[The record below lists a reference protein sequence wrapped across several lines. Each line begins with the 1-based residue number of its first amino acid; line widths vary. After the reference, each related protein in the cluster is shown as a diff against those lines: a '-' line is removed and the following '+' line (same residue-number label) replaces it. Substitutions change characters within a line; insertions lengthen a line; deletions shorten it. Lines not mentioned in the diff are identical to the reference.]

1 MKRKDPTAYWH
12 YFNHFFLFNLVFLGL
27 QFAYILSLGSSFL
40 HAIPL
45 PFQVYFEMALT
56 GGLQVALHA
65 LLALLQ
71 AFWLL
76 AILAGKRLEDNHRL
90 LMLLYALTILWV
102 LCLNCYFF
110 PLSEFSRLFLPP
122 IPLTL
127 IRWLLL
133 ALSAFFLLLTL
144 LGLARLIR
152 KQPRMAAALL
162 TTGLAFSLF
171 IILPEHEAVA
181 EGPASTRPNII
192 IIGVDSFS
200 AERLNATETPTL
212 FHFINQSVHFTDTI
226 SPLARTYPAWSSILT
241 GLYPIH
247 HQARENLTPA
257 QLVKSSAS
265 IVWPLRQA
273 GYYTLFATDDRRF
286 NTLDKEFGFQEII
299 GPKTGINDALIG
311 TFNDFPLS
319 NLLVNFKLSRW
330 LFPYNHLNRASHY
343 TYYPATFDKALAER
357 IEAAQ
362 TRQPIFLA
370 VHFTLPHWPYA
381 WAQSLPAEVGDEY
394 SVMERGSLYH
404 AAVRQTDEQI
414 GRLFAQLQKGG
425 YLKNSLVIVLSDHG
439 EALYEEGSRKTSL
452 EGYQGKKPSL
462 LASYFSRKTS
472 TELQRS
478 AGHGSDLL
486 SPSQYTC
493 LLGMKIT
500 KDNRPLTPAKTI
512 STRVALIDLAPTIA
526 AFVGLPEKL
535 KTDGLSLLPSLLSS
549 SEPPANRV
557 FMLESGMLPNQFISR
572 EKARLYG
579 ILLFRV
585 NPENGLLELR
595 EDKLEHINAMKIYGV
610 IQGDWLLALYPDDR
624 FYIPVLLRLS
634 NGQWTDSLQTPFA
647 NASPAQSLLRQLLQ
661 FYADDLSTYP
671 ETKPSLP
678 LP

>member
-1 MKRKDPTAYWH
+1 MKKIEKTAYWH

-45 PFQVYFEMALT
+45 PLQVYLEMALT
-56 GGLQVALHA
+56 GCVQLVLHA
-65 LLALLQ
+65 LLALFQ
-71 AFWLL
+71 AFWLW
-76 AILAGKRLEDNHRL
+76 AILNGKHLENHHRQL
-90 LMLLYALTILWV
+90 LIIYALTILWV
-102 LCLNCYFF
+102 LCMNCYFF

-122 IPLTL
+122 IPLAL
-127 IRWLLL
+127 IRWLLMG
-133 ALSAFFLLLTL
+133 LSAFFLLLTL
-144 LGLARLIR
+144 LGLMRLIK
-152 KQPRMAAALL
+152 KQPRMTIALL
-162 TTGLAFSLF
+162 TTGIAFSLF
-171 IILPEHEAVA
+171 IFSPEHESI
-181 EGPASTRPNII
+181 EEEHTSTQPNII
-192 IIGVDSFS
+192 IIGIDSFS
-200 AERLNATETPTL
+200 AERLSAKETPTL

-257 QLVKSSAS
+257 RLVKSSAS

-273 GYYTLFATDDRRF
+273 GYYSIFATDDRRF
-286 NTLDKEFGFQEII
+286 NTLGNEFGFQEII

-319 NLLVNFKLSRW
+319 NLLVNFKFSRW
-330 LFPYNHLNRASHY
+330 LFPYNYLNRASHY
-343 TYYPATFDKALAER
+343 TYYPATFDKELAAR
-357 IEAAQ
+357 IHAAQ
-362 TRQPIFLA
+362 SLQPVFLA

-394 SVMERGSLYH
+394 SVLERGNLYH
-404 AAVRQTDEQI
+404 AAIRQTDKQI
-414 GRLFAQLQKGG
+414 GQLFGLLQKEG

-452 EGYQGKKPSL
+452 KGYQGQKPSL

-486 SPSQYTC
+486 SPAQYTC

-500 KDNRPLTPAKTI
+500 QNNRPLTQAKI
-512 STRVALIDLAPTIA
+512 INTRVALIDLAPTIA
-526 AFVGLPEKL
+526 AFAGLPAKI
-535 KTDGLSLLPSLLSS
+535 KPDGLSLLPSLLSS
-549 SEPPANRV
+549 SEPPADRA

-572 EKARLYG
+572 EKARRYG

-585 NPENGLLELR
+585 NPTNGLLELR
-595 EDKLEHINAMKIYGV
+595 QDKLQRINAMKIYGI
-610 IQGDWLLALYPDDR
+610 IQGDWLLALYPDDKL
-624 FYIPVLLRLS
+624 YIPVLLRLS
-634 NGQWTDSLQTPFA
+634 NGQWTDNLETSFA
-647 NASPAQSLLRQLLQ
+647 KGSPAQSLLRQLLQ
-661 FYADDLSTYP
+661 FYSNDLATYP
-671 ETKPSLP
+671 KTQPSLP